1 MVFLPYSDQLTGR
14 HAGFG
19 FVLGCARVSKV
30 KSVMVPGK
38 ENGVGN
44 NAVQSRLMKDYP

>member
-14 HAGFG
+14 HVGFG

-30 KSVMVPGK
+30 RSIMAPGR

-44 NAVQSRLMKDYP
+44 DAVHSRLMRDS